1 MQADDA
7 REAAGLARKRQKM
20 EDGDA
25 DPLWRTW
32 SLVKFN
38 ELETKEH
45 ARRAIEVPKEGTAD
59 AKEGVTVEVPA
70 NSTDGLDLVLHPDDL
85 RRKTVAQLRCTSEKS
100 FAEFPKKLDKLDYFD
115 SR

>member
-1 MQADDA
+1 
-7 REAAGLARKRQKM
+7 M

-59 AKEGVTVEVPA
+59 AKDGAAMLPAGDATRGWHHHWRRGVYGA
-70 NSTDGLDLVLHPDDL
+70 LQSW
-85 RRKTVAQLRCTSEKS
+85 
-100 FAEFPKKLDKLDYFD
+100 
-115 SR
+115 